1 MNSSSC
7 SSNSKERLA
16 STQILLSKDEYA
28 PLKTCLIPTKEL
40 EVLCE
45 SAVDINNLKANGFQ
59 CDARILEQGWSKY
72 LDRLVGPIYPE
83 LVKDLWVHATVTPT
97 AIISFMLGH
106 EVVITEKLIRKLYNL
121 DDEEGWSGLQP
132 NTVDWTP
139 VEKQIST
146 VFGIDSHNTGTL
158 RPFYKA
164 WAEIIL
170 GSLHHRKR
178 MLSSSYISPTHKYT
192 LFCIGKKIEINIS
205 HILFDNLK
213 TSIFESRED
222 ERAKYP
228 HIPRTTIP
236 FGRMISEI
244 LIESK
249 VVDSIKHLNA
259 SHYSH
264 VTRGPIFNGVDL
276 FGLELIKNVP
286 VVCTSFPDILSR
298 RIAVEGFISLFHKEL
313 DQVVKLYLEDCVRKQ
328 SDVDPAWIRGRVLP
342 SKVDIL
348 KKDKNERQARLKR
361 KAQEDEAERAKNL
374 RVTYDPDKVGSSERR
389 NKRIRDSLHKTRS
402 SHACPEH
409 SSRQVF
415 TPPPSVPKPSPKSPP
430 SKPKVN
436 FTLPNPSPS
445 SFSSPILNPTPLSI
459 LPPTPSD
466 KSFSPTPFTNT
477 PPSPQSI
484 PSDTPPSSIILS
496 DIPSSS
502 STAPPP
508 SISHPL
514 PTRKSQPY
522 CLLYPDYKFTFNPPE
537 PEPST
542 YLELFRYEVINGL
555 DLLKEAF
562 LNGLNNVSTRNIW
575 KRFRKVFQEEA
586 AGVQK
591 RLVAA
596 APRPRGILRNYEDF
610 WFASLKGRHLLEE
623 KPFLDEME
631 QLRLAA
637 EMEANPCRDIVIFI
651 PDYPVLLGDFKT
663 LFNYLRENPSEKDP
677 SLVIPEV
684 VDPPEVEGP
693 SAPRNLAAILQ
704 ALENGDYEIPA
715 TEYGDVSMQEA
726 DAEDH
731 VAVSDP
737 AEDIPANDTSME
749 AADHVVMPVDQSC
762 EASSDEPSRL
772 ARTLE
777 EIQRRQDEQSLL
789 NDKYDAFMEKQEG
802 HNNEVKEMLAK
813 IWSRLGPS

>member
-1 MNSSSC
+1 MNSSSR
-7 SSNSKERLA
+7 SSNPKERLT
-16 STQILLSKDEYA
+16 STQNRLSKYEYA

-40 EVLCE
+40 KVLCE

-83 LVKDLWVHATVTPT
+83 LVKDFWVHATVTPT
-97 AIISFMLGH
+97 AIISFVLGH

-121 DDEEGWSGLQP
+121 DDEEGWFGLQP
-132 NTVDWTP
+132 NTVDWTL

-205 HILFDNLK
+205 HILFENLK

-236 FGRMISEI
+236 FGRMISDI

-249 VVDSIKHLNA
+249 VVDSIKRLNA
-259 SHYSH
+259 SHLLG
-264 VTRGPIFNGVDL
+264 VIQGPIFNGVDL
-276 FGLELIKNVP
+276 FKLELIQNVP
-286 VVCTSFPDILSR
+286 SVCPSFPDILSR
-298 RIAVEGFISLFHKEL
+298 RVAVEGFASLFQEEL
-313 DQVVKLYLEDCVRKQ
+313 HQVVKSYQEDCVRKQ
-328 SDVDPAWIRGRVLP
+328 SDIDPAWIRGRVLP
-342 SKVDIL
+342 SKADLL
-348 KKDKNERQARLKR
+348 KKDKKERQARLKR
-361 KAQEDEAERAKNL
+361 KAQKDEAERAKKL

-389 NKRIRDSLHKTRS
+389 NKRIRDSFHKTRS
-402 SHACPEH
+402 SH

-415 TPPPSVPKPSPKSPP
+415 TPPPSVPKPSPQSL
-430 SKPKVN
+430 SSESKVN

-466 KSFSPTPFTNT
+466 KSFSPIPFTNT
-477 PPSPQSI
+477 PSSSQSI
-484 PSDTPPSSIILS
+484 PSDIPPSSIILS

-522 CLLYPDYKFTFNPPE
+522 CLLYPDYKFTLNPPE

-562 LNGLNNVSTRNIW
+562 LNGLNDVSTRNIW

-586 AGVQK
+586 VVVQK

-596 APRPRGILRNYEDF
+596 APRSRGILRNYEDF
-610 WFASLKGRHLLEE
+610 WSASLKGRYLLEE

-637 EMEANPCRDIVIFI
+637 EMEANPCRDMVVWT
-651 PDYPVLLGDFKT
+651 PNYPVLLGDFKT
-663 LFNYLRENPSEKDP
+663 LFDFLRENPSEKDP

-684 VDPPEVEGP
+684 ADPPEVEGP

-704 ALENGDYEIPA
+704 ALENGDSEIPA
-715 TEYGDVSMQEA
+715 AEYGDASMQEA

-731 VAVSDP
+731 VAESDP
-737 AEDIPANDTSME
+737 DKDIPANDTSME
-749 AADHVVMPVDQSC
+749 AADQVVIPVDQSC

-777 EIQRRQDEQSLL
+777 EIQRRQDEQSSR
-789 NDKYDAFMEKQEG
+789 NDKYDAFIERQEG
-802 HNNEVKEMLAK
+802 HNNEMKEMLAM
-813 IWSRLGPS
+813 ILSRLGPS

>member
-1 MNSSSC
+1 
-7 SSNSKERLA
+7 
-16 STQILLSKDEYA
+16 
-28 PLKTCLIPTKEL
+28 
-40 EVLCE
+40 
-45 SAVDINNLKANGFQ
+45 
-59 CDARILEQGWSKY
+59 
-72 LDRLVGPIYPE
+72 
-83 LVKDLWVHATVTPT
+83 
-97 AIISFMLGH
+97 
-106 EVVITEKLIRKLYNL
+106 
-121 DDEEGWSGLQP
+121 
-132 NTVDWTP
+132 
-139 VEKQIST
+139 
-146 VFGIDSHNTGTL
+146 
-158 RPFYKA
+158 
-164 WAEIIL
+164 
-170 GSLHHRKR
+170 

-205 HILFDNLK
+205 HILFENLK

-236 FGRMISEI
+236 FGRMISDI

-249 VVDSIKHLNA
+249 VVDFIRNLRNLNA
-259 SHYSH
+259 SHFLE
-264 VTRGPIFNGVDL
+264 VTQGPIFNGVDL
-276 FGLELIKNVP
+276 FGLEIIKNVP
-286 VVCTSFPDILSR
+286 FVCTSFPDILSR
-298 RIAVEGFISLFHKEL
+298 RIAVEGFISQFHKEL

-328 SDVDPAWIRGRVLP
+328 SEVDPAWIRGRVLP
-342 SKVDIL
+342 SKDDIL
-348 KKDKNERQARLKR
+348 KKDKKERQARLKR
-361 KAQEDEAERAKNL
+361 KAQEDEAERAKKL

-389 NKRIRDSLHKTRS
+389 NKRIRDSFHKTRS
-402 SHACPEH
+402 SHASSEH

-415 TPPPSVPKPSPKSPP
+415 TPPPSVPKPSLQSP
-430 SKPKVN
+430 SSEPKVN

-445 SFSSPILNPTPLSI
+445 SFSSPILNPTPLNI
-459 LPPTPSD
+459 LPQTPSD
-466 KSFSPTPFTNT
+466 KSFSPIPFTNT
-477 PPSPQSI
+477 PSSSQSI
-484 PSDTPPSSIILS
+484 PSDIPPSSIILS

-522 CLLYPDYKFTFNPPE
+522 RLLYPDYKFTLNPPE

-562 LNGLNNVSTRNIW
+562 LNGLNDVSTRNIW

-586 AGVQK
+586 VGVQK

-610 WFASLKGRHLLEE
+610 WSASLRGRHLLEE

-637 EMEANPCRDIVIFI
+637 AMEANPCRDMVIWI

-663 LFNYLRENPSEKDP
+663 LFDFLRENPSEKDP

-693 SAPRNLAAILQ
+693 SAPRNLVAILQ
-704 ALENGDYEIPA
+704 ALENGDSEIPA
-715 TEYGDVSMQEA
+715 AEYGDASMPEA
-726 DAEDH
+726 GAEDH
-731 VAVSDP
+731 VF
-737 AEDIPANDTSME
+737 ETIPVEEHPVNDLTME
-749 AADHVVMPVDQSC
+749 VADHNAILVDRSC

-777 EIQRRQDEQSLL
+777 VIQKNQDEQRSI
-789 NDKYDAFMEKQEG
+789 NAEFRAFMERQ
-802 HNNEVKEMLAK
+802 NESNSGIHDMLAK
-813 IWSRLGPS
+813 IMSKSGSS

>member
-7 SSNSKERLA
+7 SSSSKERLT
-16 STQILLSKDEYA
+16 SSQILLRNYEYA
-28 PLKTCLIPTKEL
+28 PLKTCLIPTKDL

-45 SAVDINNLKANGFQ
+45 TAVDLNNLKANGFK

-72 LDRLVGPIYPE
+72 LNRLVGPIYPD
-83 LVKDLWVHATVTPT
+83 LVKDFWVHATVTST
-97 AIISFMLGH
+97 AIISFVLGH
-106 EVVITEKLIRKLYNL
+106 EVVISEKLIRKLYNL
-121 DDEEGWSGLQP
+121 NDEEGYSGFRHAS
-132 NTVDWTP
+132 VDWSI
-139 VEKQIST
+139 VEKQISQSS
-146 VFGIDSHNTGTL
+146 GIDSNNTGTL
-158 RPFYKA
+158 RPFYRV

-170 GSLHHRKR
+170 GSLHQRKR
-178 MLSSSYISPTHKYT
+178 MLSSSYISPDHKHT
-192 LFCIGKKIEINIS
+192 LFCIGKKTEINIS
-205 HILFDNLK
+205 HILFENLK
-213 TSIFESRED
+213 TSILESREE

-228 HIPRTTIP
+228 HLSRTTIP
-236 FGRMISEI
+236 FGRMISDI
-244 LIESK
+244 LTESK
-249 VVDSIKHLNA
+249 VLDSIRKLNA
-259 SHYSH
+259 SHLLG
-264 VTRGPIFNGVDL
+264 VVQGPIFNGVDL
-276 FGLELIKNVP
+276 FRLELIQNVP
-286 VVCTSFPDILSR
+286 SVCPSFPDILSR
-298 RIAVEGFISLFHKEL
+298 RVAVEGFASLFQEEL
-313 DQVVKLYLEDCVRKQ
+313 HQVVKSYLEDCVRKQ
-328 SDVDPAWIRGRVLP
+328 SDIDPAWIRGRVLP
-342 SKVDIL
+342 SKADLL
-348 KKDKNERQARLKR
+348 KKDKKERQARLKR
-361 KAQEDEAERAKNL
+361 KAQKDEAERAKKL

-389 NKRIRDSLHKTRS
+389 NKRIRDSFHKTRS
-402 SHACPEH
+402 SH

-415 TPPPSVPKPSPKSPP
+415 TPPPSVPKPSPQSPP

-466 KSFSPTPFTNT
+466 KSVSPIPFTNT

-508 SISHPL
+508 SIFHPL

-522 CLLYPDYKFTFNPPE
+522 RLLYPDYKFTLNPPE

-562 LNGLNNVSTRNIW
+562 LNGLNDVSTRNIW

-586 AGVQK
+586 VEVQK

-596 APRPRGILRNYEDF
+596 APRSRGILRNYEDF
-610 WFASLKGRHLLEE
+610 WFASLKGRYQLEE

-637 EMEANPCRDIVIFI
+637 EMEANPCRDMVIWI

-663 LFNYLRENPSEKDP
+663 LFDFLRENPSKKDP

-704 ALENGDYEIPA
+704 ALENGDSEIPA
-715 TEYGDVSMQEA
+715 AEYGDASMQEA

-731 VAVSDP
+731 VAKSDP
-737 AEDIPANDTSME
+737 VEEIPANDLSME
-749 AADHVVMPVDQSC
+749 AADQHVIPVDRSC
-762 EASSDEPSRL
+762 EASSDESSRL
-772 ARTLE
+772 TRTLE
-777 EIQRRQDEQSLL
+777 EIQKRQDEQSSL
-789 NDKYDAFMEKQEG
+789 NDKYNAFMVRQEG
-802 HNNEVKEMLAK
+802 HNNEVKEMLAA
-813 IWSRLGPS
+813 ILSRLGPS

>member
-1 MNSSSC
+1 
-7 SSNSKERLA
+7 
-16 STQILLSKDEYA
+16 
-28 PLKTCLIPTKEL
+28 
-40 EVLCE
+40 
-45 SAVDINNLKANGFQ
+45 
-59 CDARILEQGWSKY
+59 
-72 LDRLVGPIYPE
+72 
-83 LVKDLWVHATVTPT
+83 
-97 AIISFMLGH
+97 
-106 EVVITEKLIRKLYNL
+106 
-121 DDEEGWSGLQP
+121 
-132 NTVDWTP
+132 
-139 VEKQIST
+139 
-146 VFGIDSHNTGTL
+146 
-158 RPFYKA
+158 
-164 WAEIIL
+164 
-170 GSLHHRKR
+170 

-205 HILFDNLK
+205 HILFENLK
-213 TSIFESRED
+213 TSIFESREE

-236 FGRMISEI
+236 FGRMISDI

-249 VVDSIKHLNA
+249 VVDSIIKFNA
-259 SHYSH
+259 SHFLG
-264 VTRGPIFNGVDL
+264 VIQGPIFNGVDL
-276 FGLELIKNVP
+276 FRLELIKNVP
-286 VVCTSFPDILSR
+286 FVCTSFPDILSR

-342 SKVDIL
+342 SKADIL
-348 KKDKNERQARLKR
+348 KKDKKERQARLKR
-361 KAQEDEAERAKNL
+361 KAQEDETERAKKL
-374 RVTYDPDKVGSSERR
+374 RVTYDPDKVSSSERR
-389 NKRIRDSLHKTRS
+389 NKRIRDSLRRTRS
-402 SHACPEH
+402 SHASSEH
-409 SSRQVF
+409 SSRKVF
-415 TPPPSVPKPSPKSPP
+415 TPPPSVHKPSPKSPP

-466 KSFSPTPFTNT
+466 KSFSPTPFSNT
-477 PPSPQSI
+477 PSSSQSFPSNI
-484 PSDTPPSSIILS
+484 PPSSIILS

-502 STAPPP
+502 STAPPS

-522 CLLYPDYKFTFNPPE
+522 SLLYPDHKFSLYPPE

-562 LNGLNNVSTRNIW
+562 LSGLNDVSTRNIW
-575 KRFRKVFQEEA
+575 KRFCKVFQEEA
-586 AGVQK
+586 VGVQK

-596 APRPRGILRNYEDF
+596 APRSRGILRSYEDF
-610 WFASLKGRHLLEE
+610 WFASLKGRYLLEE
-623 KPFLDEME
+623 KPFLDEMD
-631 QLRLAA
+631 QLKLAA
-637 EMEANPCRDIVIFI
+637 EMEANPCRDMVIWI

-663 LFNYLRENPSEKDP
+663 LFDFLRETPSEKDP

-684 VDPPEVEGP
+684 TDPPEVEGP

-704 ALENGDYEIPA
+704 ALENGDSEIPA
-715 TEYGDVSMQEA
+715 AEYGDASMQEA

-731 VAVSDP
+731 VAESEPV
-737 AEDIPANDTSME
+737 EEIPANDLSME
-749 AADHVVMPVDQSC
+749 AADRHVIPVDRSC

-777 EIQRRQDEQSLL
+777 EIQKRQDEQSLL
-789 NDKYDAFMEKQEG
+789 NDKYNAFMERQEG
-802 HNNEVKEMLAK
+802 HNNDVKEMLAK
-813 IWSRLGPS
+813 ILSRLGPP

>member
-1 MNSSSC
+1 MNPSSC
-7 SSNSKERLA
+7 SSNSKERLT
-16 STQILLSKDEYA
+16 STQNRLSKYEYA

-59 CDARILEQGWSKY
+59 CDARIFEQGWSKY

-83 LVKDLWVHATVTPT
+83 LVKDFWVHATVTPT
-97 AIISFMLGH
+97 AIISFVLGH

-205 HILFDNLK
+205 HILFENLK
-213 TSIFESRED
+213 TSIFESREE

-236 FGRMISEI
+236 FGRMISDI

-249 VVDSIKHLNA
+249 VVDSIIKFNA
-259 SHYSH
+259 SHFLG
-264 VTRGPIFNGVDL
+264 VIQGPIFNGVDL
-276 FGLELIKNVP
+276 FRLELIKNVP
-286 VVCTSFPDILSR
+286 FVCTSFPDILSR

-348 KKDKNERQARLKR
+348 KKDKRERQARLKR
-361 KAQEDEAERAKNL
+361 KAQEDEAERAKKL
-374 RVTYDPDKVGSSERR
+374 RVTYDPDKVDSSERR
-389 NKRIRDSLHKTRS
+389 NKRIRDSFHKTRS
-402 SHACPEH
+402 EH

-415 TPPPSVPKPSPKSPP
+415 TPPPSVPKPSPQSPP
-430 SKPKVN
+430 SEPKVN

-466 KSFSPTPFTNT
+466 KSFSPIPFTNT
-477 PPSPQSI
+477 PSSSQSI
-484 PSDTPPSSIILS
+484 PSDIPPSSIILS

-514 PTRKSQPY
+514 PTRESQPY
-522 CLLYPDYKFTFNPPE
+522 CLLYPNYKFTFNPPE
-537 PEPST
+537 PEPYT
-542 YLELFRYEVINGL
+542 YLELFRHEVISSL
-555 DLLKEAF
+555 DLLKDAF
-562 LNGLNNVSTRNIW
+562 LNGLDDVSTRNLW
-575 KRFRKVFQEEA
+575 ERFRKDFHVEA
-586 AGVQK
+586 MGVQK
-591 RLVAA
+591 RLVVA
-596 APRPRGILRNYEDF
+596 APGYPSYLLEGDNGIYYNPLRNCVAAEEKQFVDE
-610 WFASLKGRHLLEE
+610 LEE
-623 KPFLDEME
+623 A
-631 QLRLAA
+631 RLAA
-637 EMEANPCRDIVIFI
+637 ALEANPCREIVVWR
-651 PDYPVLLGDFKT
+651 PQYPVLLGDLKT
-663 LFNYLRENPSEKDP
+663 LFDFLRENPSKKDP

-704 ALENGDYEIPA
+704 ALENGDSEIPA
-715 TEYGDVSMQEA
+715 AEYGDASMQEA
-726 DAEDH
+726 DAENH
-731 VAVSDP
+731 VAESDP
-737 AEDIPANDTSME
+737 VEDIPANDTSME
-749 AADHVVMPVDQSC
+749 AADQVVIPVDRSC

-777 EIQRRQDEQSLL
+777 EIQRRQDEQSSR
-789 NDKYDAFMEKQEG
+789 NDKYDAFIERQEG
-802 HNNEVKEMLAK
+802 HNNEMKEMLAK
-813 IWSRLGPS
+813 ILSKLGPS

>member
-1 MNSSSC
+1 MNPSSC
-7 SSNSKERLA
+7 SSNSKERLT
-16 STQILLSKDEYA
+16 STQNRLSKYEYA

-97 AIISFMLGH
+97 AIISFVLGH

-158 RPFYKA
+158 RPFYRV

-205 HILFDNLK
+205 HFLFENLK

-236 FGRMISEI
+236 FGRMISDI

-249 VVDSIKHLNA
+249 VVDSIKRLNA
-259 SHYSH
+259 SHLLG
-264 VTRGPIFNGVDL
+264 VIQGPIFNGVDL
-276 FGLELIKNVP
+276 FRLELIQNVP
-286 VVCTSFPDILSR
+286 SVCPSFPDILSR
-298 RIAVEGFISLFHKEL
+298 RVAVEGFASLFQEEL
-313 DQVVKLYLEDCVRKQ
+313 HQVVKSYLEDCVRKQ
-328 SDVDPAWIRGRVLP
+328 SDIDPAWIRGRVLP
-342 SKVDIL
+342 SKADLL
-348 KKDKNERQARLKR
+348 KKDKKERQARLKR
-361 KAQEDEAERAKNL
+361 KAQKDEAERAKKL

-389 NKRIRDSLHKTRS
+389 NKRIRDSFHKTRS
-402 SHACPEH
+402 SH

-415 TPPPSVPKPSPKSPP
+415 TPPPSVPKPSPQSPP

-466 KSFSPTPFTNT
+466 KSPSPIPFTNT

-484 PSDTPPSSIILS
+484 PSNTPPSSIILS

-508 SISHPL
+508 SL
-514 PTRKSQPY
+514 SQPY

-562 LNGLNNVSTRNIW
+562 LNGLNDVSTRNIW
-575 KRFRKVFQEEA
+575 KKFRKVFQEEA
-586 AGVQK
+586 VEVQK

-596 APRPRGILRNYEDF
+596 APRPCGILRYYEDF

-623 KPFLDEME
+623 KPFLDEMD

-637 EMEANPCRDIVIFI
+637 EMEANPCRDMVIWI

-663 LFNYLRENPSEKDP
+663 LFDFLRENPSEKDP

-704 ALENGDYEIPA
+704 ALENGDSEIPA
-715 TEYGDVSMQEA
+715 ANYGEASMQEA
-726 DAEDH
+726 DAKDH
-731 VAVSDP
+731 VAKTVPVEENS
-737 AEDIPANDTSME
+737 ANDLSME
-749 AADHVVMPVDQSC
+749 ATDHNAIPVDKGC

-777 EIQRRQDEQSLL
+777 DIQKKQDEQSSVSAEFR
-789 NDKYDAFMEKQEG
+789 AFMERQDEY
-802 HNNEVKEMLAK
+802 NNGIQEMLAK
-813 IWSRLGPS
+813 ILSKLGSS

>member
-7 SSNSKERLA
+7 SSNSKERLT
-16 STQILLSKDEYA
+16 STQILLSKYEYA

-59 CDARILEQGWSKY
+59 CDARIFEQGWSKY
-72 LDRLVGPIYPE
+72 LDRLVGPIYLE
-83 LVKDLWVHATVTPT
+83 LVKDFWVHATVTPT
-97 AIISFMLGH
+97 AIISFVLGH

-121 DDEEGWSGLQP
+121 DDDEGWSELQP
-132 NTVDWTP
+132 HTVDWTL

-146 VFGIDSHNTGTL
+146 VVGVDSHNTGTL
-158 RPFYKA
+158 RPFYRV

-192 LFCIGKKIEINIS
+192 LFCIGKKVEINIS
-205 HILFDNLK
+205 HILFENLR

-236 FGRMISEI
+236 FGRMISDI

-249 VVDSIKHLNA
+249 VVDSIKNLNA
-259 SHYSH
+259 SHYLE
-264 VTRGPIFNGVDL
+264 VTQGPIFNGVDL

-286 VVCTSFPDILSR
+286 SVSTSFPDILSR

-328 SDVDPAWIRGRVLP
+328 SDVDPAWVRGRVLP
-342 SKVDIL
+342 SKDDIL
-348 KKDKNERQARLKR
+348 KKDKKERQARLKR
-361 KAQEDEAERAKNL
+361 KAKEDEAERAKKL

-389 NKRIRDSLHKTRS
+389 NKRIRDSLHRTRS
-402 SHACPEH
+402 SY
-409 SSRQVF
+409 STRQVF
-415 TPPPSVPKPSPKSPP
+415 TPPPSVPKPSPQSPP
-430 SKPKVN
+430 SEPKVN

-445 SFSSPILNPTPLSI
+445 SSFSPILNPTPLSI

-466 KSFSPTPFTNT
+466 KSFSPIPFTNT
-477 PPSPQSI
+477 PSSSQSI
-484 PSDTPPSSIILS
+484 LSDIPSSSIILS

-514 PTRKSQPY
+514 LTRKSKPY

-537 PEPST
+537 PEPYT
-542 YLELFRYEVINGL
+542 YLELFRHKVVSSL
-555 DLLKEAF
+555 DLLKDVF
-562 LNGLNNVSTRNIW
+562 LNGLDDVSTRNLW
-575 KRFRKVFQEEA
+575 RSFRKDFQVEA
-586 AGVQK
+586 MEVQK

-596 APRPRGILRNYEDF
+596 APGSPGYLLKDNNGIYYHPLRNCV
-610 WFASLKGRHLLEE
+610 AAEE
-623 KPFLDEME
+623 KPFVDELE
-631 QLRLAA
+631 VARLAA
-637 EMEANPCRDIVIFI
+637 ALEANPCREIVVWR
-651 PDYPVLLGDFKT
+651 PQYPVLLGDFKI
-663 LFNYLRENPSEKDP
+663 LFDFLRENPSKKDP

-704 ALENGDYEIPA
+704 ALENGDSEIPA
-715 TEYGDVSMQEA
+715 AEYGDASMQEA

-731 VAVSDP
+731 VAESDP
-737 AEDIPANDTSME
+737 VEDIPANDTSME
-749 AADHVVMPVDQSC
+749 AADQVVIPVDRSC

-772 ARTLE
+772 ARTL
-777 EIQRRQDEQSLL
+777 
-789 NDKYDAFMEKQEG
+789 
-802 HNNEVKEMLAK
+802 
-813 IWSRLGPS
+813 